1 MPVSLTGPC
10 SILMVCPGAVDA
22 AASISFSRSSLLMPP
37 FSAITMMDWV
47 LGALPALISTVLTPA
62 SFLSDEL
69 TLFLHP
75 AQVTPV
81 KVASYLTSAP

>member
-1 MPVSLTGPC
+1 MASFHTLQTKRLAVFPRALTT
-10 SILMVCPGAVDA
+10 
-22 AASISFSRSSLLMPP
+22 SSLLMPP

-47 LGALPALISTVLTPA
+47 FGALPALISTVLTPA

>member
-1 MPVSLTGPC
+1 MASFQSLQTN
-10 SILMVCPGAVDA
+10 LLAVFPRA
-22 AASISFSRSSLLMPP
+22 LTTSSLLMPP
-37 FSAITMMDWV
+37 FSAITTMVWV

-62 SFLSDEL
+62 RLLSDEL
-69 TLFLHP
+69 TLRLHP

>member
-1 MPVSLTGPC
+1 MQTNLLAVFPRALTT
-10 SILMVCPGAVDA
+10 
-22 AASISFSRSSLLMPP
+22 SSLLMPP
-37 FSAITMMDWV
+37 FSAITTMVWV

-62 SFLSDEL
+62 RLLSDEL
-69 TLFLHP
+69 TLRLHP